1 MLLIRLLWYY
11 HDRADLGST
20 VQEQEILSYS
30 SIGKLSFSIDSMDW
44 KLKATELFW
53 RSVIVTTGQV
63 TKISGLTL
71 KTIKAYHTNIIGVH
85 QVDEGLSWSFTVTKK
100 TSNWGRQVKVNLK
113 FLIRVLH
120 FIFFF
125 GIFSYLHGLI
135 SNYTFIYFIEKLP
148 PSILVFLSNAEV

>member
-85 QVDEGLSWSFTVTKK
+85 QVDEGLSWSFIVTKK
-100 TSNWGRQVKVNLK
+100 LVIETDKLRLGNLIK
-113 FLIRVLH
+113 
-120 FIFFF
+120 
-125 GIFSYLHGLI
+125 GSYKNENYEKELQGL
-135 SNYTFIYFIEKLP
+135 P
-148 PSILVFLSNAEV
+148 G